1 VVVDR
6 TLVLILGGARSG
18 KSAYAERLAAE
29 LAGTAGEVLYVATA
43 QALDAEMAER
53 IARHRAG
60 RPAGWRTL
68 EEPLDIG
75 PAIAAGRSSAAVV
88 LVDCVTLWLSNL
100 LLSAPH
106 DETQGPNPDEAES
119 RARAAVERL
128 LATHRAGTATTI
140 LVSNEVGMGL
150 VPPYPLGR
158 LYRDLL
164 GRVNTWLATAAD
176 EVILLVAGLP
186 LRLKPAPGA

>member
-1 VVVDR
+1 VIVDR
-6 TLVLILGGARSG
+6 QLVLILGGARSG

-29 LAGTAGEVLYVATA
+29 RAGTAGEVLYVATA

-75 PAIAAGRSSAAVV
+75 PAIAAARSSAAIV

-100 LLSAPH
+100 LLSTPH
-106 DETQGPNPDEAES
+106 DETQVPNPDEAES
-119 RARAAVERL
+119 RARAAVEQL
-128 LATHRAGTATTI
+128 LATHRAGAATTI

-164 GRVNTWLATAAD
+164 GRVNIWLAAAAD